1 MSILTRRDGI
11 KRPPMVLLLLAALAA
26 GGVVI
31 GAYRLFRGLGPT
43 TNLSDG
49 YPWGLWIAFDFFA
62 VPFSAGAFTLAFIVH
77 ISKVR
82 KYDAIAHLG
91 LLAGFLGYLMV
102 VLVLILDIGRWDQ
115 FYSVLLPWRW
125 NLHSFMFEVS
135 LSITLYFVVL
145 LLELLPLA
153 ARAIGKGHW
162 FPVRVVNSGMAVVAG
177 LGVLLSTI
185 HQASIG
191 AIFLSL
197 PHKLHPIWWT
207 PILPILFL
215 TSAVFSGLTV
225 AMLLSLVTW
234 RGLGQRPPME
244 LLSRLARVIAA
255 IMFVYLLLK
264 VGDLV
269 VAGEMGLLFDGS
281 GYSAIWWT
289 EVVIGVVIPMII
301 FLSRARHTHRGL
313 ILGAIY
319 VIVGLALNRSANAW
333 LGLRAPAGYSYTP
346 SWIEIGITV
355 AAVAAAALLY
365 SLGVKYVST
374 FYPPAS
380 KGDEGLTALL
390 SGRDFYG

>member
-1 MSILTRRDGI
+1 
-11 KRPPMVLLLLAALAA
+11 LLLVLLAALAA
-26 GGVVI
+26 GGVI
-31 GAYRLFRGLGPT
+31 LGALRLFRGLGPT

-77 ISKVR
+77 ISRAR

-135 LSITLYFVVL
+135 MSITLYFVVL

-162 FPVRVVNSGMAVVAG
+162 LPVRVVNSGMAVVAG
-177 LGVLLSTI
+177 IGVLLSTV

-197 PHKLHPIWWT
+197 GHKLHAIWWT
-207 PILPILFL
+207 PMLPILFL
-215 TSAVFSGLTV
+215 ISAVFSGLTV
-225 AMLLSLVTW
+225 AMFLSMVTW

-244 LLSRLARVIAA
+244 LLSRLARVIGG
-255 IMFVYLLLK
+255 IMLAYLLIK
-264 VGDLV
+264 VGDLL
-269 VAGEMGLLFDGS
+269 VAGEIGLLFDGS
-281 GYSAIWWT
+281 RYAAIWWA
-289 EVVIGVVIPMII
+289 EVVIGIVIPAII
-301 FLSRARHTHRGL
+301 FLSRARQTHRGL
-313 ILGAIY
+313 IMGSLYA
-319 VIVGLALNRSANAW
+319 IVGLALNRSANAW
-333 LGLRAPAGYSYTP
+333 FGLQAPVGYSYTP
-346 SWIEIGITV
+346 SWIEIGIVV

-365 SLGVKYVST
+365 TLGVKYVST
-374 FYPPAS
+374 FHPPES
-380 KGDEGLTALL
+380 DQEEGLIALL
-390 SGRDFYG
+390 TGKDFFA